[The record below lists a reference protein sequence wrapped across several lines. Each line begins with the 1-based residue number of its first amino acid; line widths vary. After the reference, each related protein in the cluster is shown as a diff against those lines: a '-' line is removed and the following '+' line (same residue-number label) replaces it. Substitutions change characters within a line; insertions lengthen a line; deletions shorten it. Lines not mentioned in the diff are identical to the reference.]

1 VSEVNFAELEEK
13 YGKELAERIRRE
25 IEICE
30 ENGYLYSLEVVSGWV
45 VDKIFL
51 STYIDTII
59 FRADKEKKVFIDKY
73 RISRDDFDK
82 AIEMM
87 DRLWERGGINCS
99 STSIPS

>member
-1 VSEVNFAELEEK
+1 MSAVNLAELEEK

-25 IEICE
+25 IVICE

-59 FRADKEKKVFIDKY
+59 FRADKAKKVFIDEY

-87 DRLWERGGINCS
+87 DRLWERDMNCS
-99 STSIPS
+99 THTSP